1 MSVYPVVAG
10 MTMYNSSV
18 DPYHAEES
26 RYECQ
31 ECGARVDAGGTC
43 DGCGRDALLNI
54 AVPRE

>member
-1 MSVYPVVAG
+1 

-26 RYECQ
+26 RYECRD
-31 ECGARVDAGGTC
+31 CGARVETGGEC
-43 DGCGRDALLNI
+43 DGCGSDALMNI